1 MDQDNQ
7 KQTSGA
13 QPTDEQEGKIISTTY
28 APLAPPYQVIK
39 WSGEVGMQIG
49 TFIVTVQ
56 KPGNINGLGYHI
68 ETHSHPVVAY
78 ENKQLFD
85 KSHQGL
91 FNSDP
96 QLYSAQVMEGTVWDY
111 VELKDVRT
119 ICLAGSTLSW
129 DSYVE
134 FLRREVMDAPPGK
147 LPNAPLVLWLE
158 RLGVKVEPI
167 GAYKP
172 GSRKPDLTVWLDQVT
187 TDRWGGRSMMC
198 TRQGSP
204 IVLRVDDRQGIR
216 DMMIFLAGQLYK
228 WGTLFLGRPD
238 LGGELL
244 KQPIRYATE
253 VDNADYR
260 FVVDELNRR
269 YGTLGDI
276 INSRGNYKWKENG
289 GKIMA
294 GSFYVEVDDSPTD
307 SSKLPK
313 DPTTDK

>member
-13 QPTDEQEGKIISTTY
+13 HPTDEQECKIISTTY

-39 WSGEVGMQIG
+39 WSGQVGMQIG

-78 ENKQLFD
+78 EDKRRFD
-85 KSHQGL
+85 RIHRGL
-91 FNSDP
+91 SNSDP

-119 ICLAGSTLSW
+119 ICLADSTLSW

-158 RLGVKVEPI
+158 QLGVKVEPI

-172 GSRKPDLTVWLDQVT
+172 GGKKPDLTVWLDQVT

-204 IVLRVDDRQGIR
+204 IVLCSNDDIDEHQIISLFTRQI
-216 DMMIFLAGQLYK
+216 YK
-228 WGTLFLGRPD
+228 WGTLFLGRPK
-238 LGGELL
+238 LAGEFLN
-244 KQPIRYATE
+244 QPISYATE
-253 VDNADYR
+253 VDTPKYH
-260 FVVDELNRR
+260 FVVDELNRL
-269 YGTLGDI
+269 YSTLGDI
-276 INSRGNYKWKENG
+276 INSRGTIHGE
-289 GKIMA
+289 
-294 GSFYVEVDDSPTD
+294 
-307 SSKLPK
+307 
-313 DPTTDK
+313 